1 MISVSTNAP
10 AFCLAGLYSKVDLPD
25 FQGYTYTVLT
35 EASYEPVKDLHNR
48 VPVMLNEDSYES
60 WVNSS
65 TPITEIKRVEPNRIT
80 FHQVGKAVGNV
91 RNDDVTLI
99 DEVV

>member
-1 MISVSTNAP
+1 
-10 AFCLAGLYSKVDLPD
+10 
-25 FQGYTYTVLT
+25 
-35 EASYEPVKDLHNR
+35 
-48 VPVMLNEDSYES
+48 MLDEDSYES
-60 WVNSS
+60 WLNAS
-65 TPITEIKRVEPNRIT
+65 TPITEVHRVDPNRIT